1 VAKLVVAAGISHS
14 PLLAS
19 PAEYWLE
26 RGQEDRNNTE
36 LYDHEGRLA
45 AFEQLEEQAAGRF
58 SPEIEIELIQH
69 RWKLCQ
75 KSLDRVQ
82 DEFVAARP
90 DLVVL
95 IGDDQRE
102 LFDSSNS
109 PALATYVGET
119 ISMMAA
125 PGAGSNGSS
134 GFWGS
139 VWQAYGMD
147 PPRQFPAA
155 PEQALHLSREL
166 AAAGFDLGLAIR
178 AAIEKMSGDLRVG
191 IVASG
196 GLSHFVVNEALD
208 MEVLAALHG
217 RDQRRLTSLP
227 TNLLDSGS
235 SEIRNWIALGGA
247 VSDTAPVWS
256 EYVPCYRSAAG
267 TGCGMGFATWS
278 VAGPN

>member
-1 VAKLVVAAGISHS
+1 LGFGHAIGFPIIRLSGAK
-14 PLLAS
+14 P
-19 PAEYWLE
+19 W
-26 RGQEDRNNTE
+26 NTI
-36 LYDHEGRLA
+36 
-45 AFEQLEEQAAGRF
+45 
-58 SPEIEIELIQH
+58 P
-69 RWKLCQ
+69 
-75 KSLDRVQ
+75 
-82 DEFVAARP
+82 
-90 DLVVL
+90 VL
-95 IGDDQRE
+95 INTYYPPNQPT
-102 LFDSSNS
+102 
-109 PALATYVGET
+109 PARCY
-119 ISMMAA
+119 
-125 PGAGSNGSS
+125 
-134 GFWGS
+134 
-139 VWQAYGMD
+139 
-147 PPRQFPAA
+147 
-155 PEQALHLSREL
+155 
-166 AAAGFDLGLAIR
+166 DLGLAIR